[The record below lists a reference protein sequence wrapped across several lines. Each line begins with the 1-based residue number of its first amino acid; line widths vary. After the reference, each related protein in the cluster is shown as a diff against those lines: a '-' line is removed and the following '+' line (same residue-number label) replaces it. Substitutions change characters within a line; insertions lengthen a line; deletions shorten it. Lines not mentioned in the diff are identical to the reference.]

1 MGTYV
6 ATWNIGDAFREAHF
20 QALEGGGQLPEDINT
35 LAEAHLAYIRDLK
48 AKGKVVAGGPV
59 VSFTWALLLLRADSL
74 DEAKALA
81 ENDPAAKGGLFSKL
95 NIEPWYHMV

>member
-48 AKGKVVAGGPV
+48 AKGKAVAGGPA
-59 VSFTWALLLLRADSL
+59 VSFTWALLLLREDSL
-74 DEAKALA
+74 EEARAIA
-81 ENDPAAKGGLFSKL
+81 ENDPAAKGGLFS
-95 NIEPWYHMV
+95 NMNVEPWYHIV

>member
-20 QALEGGGQLPEDINT
+20 QALEGGGPLPEDINT

-48 AKGKVVAGGPV
+48 AKGKAVAGGPA
-59 VSFTWALLLLRADSL
+59 VSFTWALLLLKTDSL
-74 DEAKALA
+74 EEARAIA
-81 ENDPAAKGGLFSKL
+81 ENDPAAKGGLFS
-95 NIEPWYHMV
+95 NINVEPWYHIV